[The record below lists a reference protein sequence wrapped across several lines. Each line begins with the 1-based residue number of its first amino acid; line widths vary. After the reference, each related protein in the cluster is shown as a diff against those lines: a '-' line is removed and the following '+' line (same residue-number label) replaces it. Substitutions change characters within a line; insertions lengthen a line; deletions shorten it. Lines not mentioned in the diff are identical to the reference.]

1 MCIFL
6 AEQRV
11 RRGPRIDKY
20 PQLVSKN
27 RNDMGWAYLLKLES
41 VVGMS
46 DPTISPVPN
55 SDISSEAVIN
65 S

>member
-1 MCIFL
+1 MHFL

-20 PQLVSKN
+20 PKLFTKN
-27 RNDMGWAYLLKLES
+27 QNDMGYLLKLEF